1 MGDKITCT
9 DVPVDAS
16 IELAAVATRQVTS
29 IATDSVSITQCA
41 DSASAALRRQR
52 TLADVVRGVFGL
64 PSRYGLTES
73 DREELA
79 AWIDGL
85 ATPGAKGVKAQV
97 KAGAVSGLLTG
108 KTPAT
113 GSGAQMPCIARRARA
128 G

>member
-1 MGDKITCT
+1 MGDRRISFT
-9 DVPVDAS
+9 DVPVDVPVA
-16 IELAAVATRQVTS
+16 LAATATRPFTA
-29 IATDSVSITQCA
+29 IACDSVSNAHSA
-41 DSASAALRRQR
+41 DSASTALRRQR

-85 ATPGAKGVKAQV
+85 ATAR
-97 KAGAVSGLLTG
+97 

-113 GSGAQMPCIARRARA
+113 GSGAQLPCIARRARA